1 MYVKSL
7 GVAAL
12 AEFELLVLLAVLQ
25 CGEHAYS
32 VAVHGDLERRSGR
45 AASMGAVYIT
55 LDRLE
60 SKGFLTSRLGEPT
73 RERGGRAKRDYL
85 PTRAGLAAL
94 EEECRVIRRMW
105 NGLGLWAD

>member
-45 AASMGAVYIT
+45 FFAYRGT
-55 LDRLE
+55 RLE
-60 SKGFLTSRLGEPT
+60 VEP
-73 RERGGRAKRDYL
+73 A
-85 PTRAGLAAL
+85 PT
-94 EEECRVIRRMW
+94 
-105 NGLGLWAD
+105 